1 MIKKLAAY
9 LFPVF
14 VTILCASTA
23 IAQLPASG
31 IDPEAIIERLLAVAE
46 DQRER
51 LVDVVFEA
59 EYIEGEQK
67 KDKGFVE
74 KIRFEK
80 KTYLKFFQDTALF
93 HEEYLAYYK
102 DGELKNQKDLEKEA
116 RDRKEKRKKRKAQ
129 DLSFPILSPFYVEK
143 RQDYE
148 IVYGGVAE
156 EKVGPYICHHF
167 EVTSEIEDANH
178 INGDYYFEAES
189 FHLVRVDFSPA
200 KLVKKTL
207 FKLKQLNMS
216 IHYGPTVDGF
226 WLPKR
231 FDIDGKGKAMFF
243 IGVKFSATEYYRNPI
258 INNGISDAIF
268 EVSDDN

>member
-1 MIKKLAAY
+1 MIRRLTAY
-9 LFPVF
+9 LFPVLM
-14 VTILCASTA
+14 TILYASNAT
-23 IAQLPASG
+23 AQLPASG

-51 LVDVVFEA
+51 LNDVVFEA
-59 EYIEGEQK
+59 EYIEGEQT

-74 KIRFEK
+74 KIRFDK
-80 KTYLKFFQDTALF
+80 KTYLKFLQDTALF

-102 DGELKNQKDLEKEA
+102 DGELKNQNDLEKEA
-116 RDRKEKRKKRKAQ
+116 KNRKEKRRKRKAL
-129 DLSFPILSPFYVEK
+129 DLSFPILSPFDTES

-148 IVYGGVAE
+148 VVYHGVAE
-156 EKVGPYICHHF
+156 EKIGSYICHHF
-167 EVTSEIEDANH
+167 EVISEIENASH

-189 FHLVRVDFSPA
+189 FHLVQVDFSPA

-216 IHYGPTVDGF
+216 IHYGPTVEGF

-268 EVSDDN
+268 EVSDEN

>member
-1 MIKKLAAY
+1 MIKKLTAY
-9 LFPVF
+9 LFPVI
-14 VTILCASTA
+14 VMILHASTA
-23 IAQLPASG
+23 KAQLPASG

-67 KDKGFVE
+67 KDQGFVE
-74 KIRFEK
+74 KIRLEK
-80 KTYLKFFQDTALF
+80 KTYLKFFQDTALY

-102 DGELKNQKDLEKEA
+102 DGELKDRKDLEKEA
-116 RDRKEKRKKRKAQ
+116 KDRKEKRKAQ
-129 DLSFPILSPFYVEK
+129 DLSFPILSPFYTEN

-148 IVYGGVAE
+148 IMYRGVAE
-156 EKVGPYICHHF
+156 EKIGSHICHHF
-167 EVTSEIEDANH
+167 EVTSKIEEANH

-216 IHYGPTVDGF
+216 INYGPTVEGF